1 MVKIWNLLQ
10 TVDSNGEGGR
20 TGRSAKGCRKSR
32 THWPDKSGGENCWKN
47 DFYWCLPE
55 WKLSSDHRVDDG
67 KDDESLGGDAKA
79 DGNQVPVQHHMLPLK
94 AIYQKHIGRMLV
106 KLQEI
111 GYDIRIKGSR

>member
-1 MVKIWNLLQ
+1 MGRVAELDAVPKAVARAGPIDPINLEEKI
-10 TVDSNGEGGR
+10 
-20 TGRSAKGCRKSR
+20 AKNQFLIS
-32 THWPDKSGGENCWKN
+32 
-47 DFYWCLPE
+47 FLPE
-55 WKLSSDHRVDDG
+55 WKLSSDHGVDDG